1 MFKHSIFSLAQPK
14 FPVPALAGFRLALC
28 IGLFSGLAGIA
39 QAAPTAE
46 QDADWN
52 QRLARAAE
60 LRGEA
65 VRRNDA
71 AETLYQ
77 EQEAACFR
85 KFLVNR
91 CRDNA
96 YQEFRTATRDAKR
109 LENEG
114 KSIERQVKKEQ
125 YSQRDL
131 EAAASAPERAAQL
144 EAREIETAAARS
156 EAELNEA
163 RTRAD
168 KERQAE
174 EGARR
179 KAEEAERL
187 RKKQAEHEARVAE
200 KMEKANAKAAAAP
213 VKP

>member
-1 MFKHSIFSLAQPK
+1 MSNHFLTSLSHC
-14 FPVPALAGFRLALC
+14 RCLALC
-28 IGLFSGLAGIA
+28 IGLLAGIA
-39 QAAPTAE
+39 QAAPSAE
-46 QDADWN
+46 QDADWK
-52 QRLARAAE
+52 QRLARA
-60 LRGEA
+60 GEMRSEA
-65 VRRNDA
+65 ARRNDA
-71 AETLYQ
+71 AEARYQ
-77 EQEAACFR
+77 EQEAACYR

-96 YQEFRTATRDAKR
+96 YQEFLAATRDAKR
-109 LENEG
+109 LENES

-131 EAAASAPERAAQL
+131 EAAASAPEHAAKL
-144 EAREIETAAARS
+144 EVLEVETAAARS
-156 EAELNEA
+156 EAEINEA

-187 RKKQAEHEARVAE
+187 RKKQAEHDARVAE
-200 KMEKANAKAAAAP
+200 KMEKANAKAAPASPARP
-213 VKP
+213 